1 MPCDMSQPRD
11 VAALE
16 AYARDALGTVSLWRA
31 PAAPQH
37 CGALQGLCATAPR
50 LLWEHSARVCQ
61 SAGSMALCLTSG
73 AQPTPCFTPLSARRL
88 VIRDGVVRRLQVSYT
103 AINRCGNPGGVIT
116 QWN

>member
-1 MPCDMSQPRD
+1 MPCDMSRPGD

-16 AYARDALGTVSLWRA
+16 AYARGALGTVTHWRA

-37 CGALQGLCATAPR
+37 RGASEGLCAKAALRAKRACAPK
-50 LLWEHSARVCQ
+50 C
-61 SAGSMALCLTSG
+61 GSMVLCLTSG

-88 VIRDGVVRRLQVSYT
+88 VIRDGVVRGLQVYYT
-103 AINRCGNPGGVIT
+103 AMKRCGNPGGVIT